1 MVSKKRPRVILFPT
15 LDFLSRYQQEKKLK
29 QLAGKV
35 VVYNMY
41 DDIINVPSIKELEAM
56 EQKQAERVMQ
66 IVRDKH
72 TVKLLCKHWKVSSY
86 AVYNKVFPKY
96 GIMSKP
102 KVPEVK
108 AIVTSRGI
116 GDEPTIS
123 LVTGFQIALDGDFVG
138 GELSERLLRLDALIS
153 KDGRY
158 SIQLT
163 ITEQ

>member
-1 MVSKKRPRVILFPT
+1 
-15 LDFLSRYQQEKKLK
+15 
-29 QLAGKV
+29 
-35 VVYNMY
+35 MY

-96 GIMSKP
+96 GIVTKP
-102 KVPEVK
+102 KVAEVKVAEVK
-108 AIVTSRGI
+108 ASIIDKSLDRVLV
-116 GDEPTIS
+116 S

-163 ITEQ
+163 IKEQ